1 MGNRPLTSCPCC
13 DSRTGCVTCPVC
25 YWTDDGGADADGI
38 ASGPNGGLTLGEAM
52 LNFAIYGASQR
63 RYQQLVRPA
72 RADELPPENRSGRQ
86 AVGNVRRP
94 ATKTL
99 S

>member
-1 MGNRPLTSCPCC
+1 
-13 DSRTGCVTCPVC
+13 
-25 YWTDDGGADADGI
+25 
-38 ASGPNGGLTLGEAM
+38 M

-63 RYQQLVRPA
+63 RYQQLVRTA